1 MIRCMKNKWVL
12 AGLCSLTAMFI
23 GPRDAEAGSSSITIT
38 GGYKPGGGDPPY
50 DYIFD
55 VYLNAPPVSMT
66 TAGTNTFQ
74 DHDFFTVLGLPG
86 VTPFVSPSQPAST
99 HSEPFDPANGVTYSA
114 GATNLTN
121 TPTGTAPYQSDF
133 TWLFT
138 GDHVYSASTPI
149 GGPVG
154 NSVFLGEFA
163 VESTYNN
170 FTTAPFPSGTLLTF
184 DYTID
189 GNTVSGSGQF
199 QIFSVPE
206 PSSVVLLAAG
216 IGVLPAIWLRKRRRP
231 RQEQVS
237 C

>member
-1 MIRCMKNKWVL
+1 MKSRWIL
-12 AGLCSLTAMFI
+12 AGLCSLTAMFM
-23 GPRDAEAGSSSITIT
+23 GARVAEAGSVSAITIT

-55 VYLNAPPVSMT
+55 VFLNAPPSSLT
-66 TAGTNTFQ
+66 SAGTNTFQ
-74 DHDFFTVLGLPG
+74 NNDSFTVQGLPG

-114 GATNLTN
+114 GATNLTS

-133 TWLFT
+133 VWLFT
-138 GDHVYSASTPI
+138 GTHVYSASTPI

-154 NSVFLGEFA
+154 NSVFLGEFT
-163 VESTYNN
+163 VESTYSD
-170 FTTAPFPSGTLLTF
+170 FTTVPVPSGSFLTF
-184 DYTID
+184 SFTID
-189 GNTVSGSGQF
+189 GGTVSGSGQF

-206 PSSVVLLAAG
+206 PSSLVLLAAG
-216 IGVLPAIWLRKRRRP
+216 TAVLPVIWLRKRRQAQR
-231 RQEQVS
+231 EQVS